1 MTGAPSPPLP
11 GKQTPLHAAHRQLG
25 ARMVDFGGWL
35 MPLHYPPGIVEEHE
49 ATRRALG
56 IFDVSHMGEI
66 HFRGAGAAAAVQRL
80 CTNHIGRLPDGAAL
94 YTVACRPDGGIVDDL
109 IVYRL
114 SDQHFLA
121 VVNAS
126 NIDKD
131 LAWFEENA
139 GQSCE
144 IRDASEETALIAYQG
159 PSAEAALAPLVG
171 GATLPPRP
179 FLLLPS
185 AHIAGRP
192 ASIARTGY
200 TGEDGFE
207 IFCASE
213 HAVPLWEALLEAGAR
228 HGGLPVGLGARDT
241 LRLEARLSLY
251 GNELGE
257 TTTPLEA
264 GLGWVVKWEAGD
276 FLGKESLLRQRA
288 AGPARKL
295 VGFVIEGRGIARHGY
310 GIHASADG
318 PKTGDKSG
326 NRIGTVTSGGF
337 GPTVGKSIGL
347 GYVPAELAE
356 PGQRLA
362 IDCRGRMAQ
371 AEVVKGPFYRRKE
384 APSA

>member
-1 MTGAPSPPLP
+1 MTSPSPPGLSR
-11 GKQTPLHAAHRQLG
+11 QTPLFAAHRQLG

-35 MPLHYPPGIVEEHE
+35 MPLHYAPGIIEEHK
-49 ATRRALG
+49 ATRNAVG

-66 HFRGAGAAAAVQRL
+66 HFRGPEAAAAVQRL
-80 CTNHIGRLPDGAAL
+80 CTNQIGRLQDGEAL

-114 SDQHFLA
+114 SDQHFLT

-131 LAWFEENA
+131 LAWFRDNT
-139 GQSCE
+139 GNRCQ
-144 IRDASEETALIAYQG
+144 IHDASDETALIAYQG
-159 PSAEAALAPLVG
+159 PRAAAALAPLVG
-171 GATLPPRP
+171 GSALPPRP
-179 FLLLPS
+179 FALL
-185 AHIAGRP
+185 ADARIAGRP

-207 IFCASE
+207 IFCA
-213 HAVPLWEALLEAGAR
+213 ADDALPLWETLVEAAHR

-251 GNELGE
+251 GNDLDD

-264 GLGWVVKWEAGD
+264 GLGWVVKWDAGD

-288 AGPARKL
+288 EGPRRKL
-295 VGFVIEGRGIARHGY
+295 VGFVIDGRGIARHGY
-310 GIHASADG
+310 GIHVNGDG
-318 PKTGDKSG
+318 PRVG
-326 NRIGTVTSGGF
+326 NVTSGGY
-337 GPTVGKSIGL
+337 GPTVSKSIGL
-347 GYVPAELAE
+347 GYVPADLVE

-362 IDCRGRMAQ
+362 IDCRGRLAEAQ
-371 AEVVKGPFYRRKE
+371 VWKGPFYRRGTG
-384 APSA
+384 PSA